1 MHRNNDVA
9 VIKSLQGS
17 MHRTQEVPP
26 CICPEYVHYS
36 SPGNYPRPTPLLGPL
51 IILPISRDRLQEF
64 MLYKSF
70 TLTEHYPSRASSQ
83 HDEGFIYTKP
93 LASPKN
99 INFRINKHVF
109 DGVCPCLVKA
119 FFYMRKKSNNILV
132 PFIVNLLNWNEEKR
146 NKIKYK
152 QILTSNIHVC
162 SHFEFGENFNRTIMG

>member
-1 MHRNNDVA
+1 MNFMHRNNDVA

-51 IILPISRDRLQEF
+51 IIHPISRDRFQEF
-64 MLYKSF
+64 MLYKSI

-132 PFIVNLLNWNEEKR
+132 PFIVNLLN
-146 NKIKYK
+146 
-152 QILTSNIHVC
+152 
-162 SHFEFGENFNRTIMG
+162 